1 VPELAGFW
9 LLTILLQ
16 LPLQGF
22 LLFNEDLIL
31 LPMERAAN
39 GLMVVLILIQLITG
53 FVALRKITQHQEKI
67 IKKIFTICSKF

>member
-1 VPELAGFW
+1 
-9 LLTILLQ
+9 
-16 LPLQGF
+16 
-22 LLFNEDLIL
+22 
-31 LPMERAAN
+31 MERAAN